1 MPVQQFP
8 QITFGMIV
16 LNGLPF
22 IKYNLKGLYPYAHQ
36 IIVVEGACKSASAIA
51 DENGH
56 SNDGTLE
63 ELKIFKC
70 EFDKEDKITIVTAED
85 DGKPNGFWNEKDEF
99 HYKDWDIQDGFIKR
113 SKDHDDRNSEGS
125 LNYTSLIVDACKP

>member
-1 MPVQQFP
+1 MRHRKYPK
-8 QITFGMIV
+8 ISFGMIV

-36 IIVVEGACKSASAIA
+36 IIVVEGACRSASSIA
-51 DENGH
+51 DKNGH

-63 ELKIFKC
+63 ELKIFKS

-85 DGKPNGFWNEKDEF
+85 DGKPNGFWNEKDEMSQAYAKRATGDYLWQVDVDEF
-99 HYKDWDIQDGFIKR
+99 YK
-113 SKDHDDRNSEGS
+113 SEDMKIANK
-125 LNYTSLIVDACKP
+125 LKI

>member
-36 IIVVEGACKSASAIA
+36 IIVVEGACKSASTIA

-63 ELKIFKC
+63 ELKIFKS

-85 DGKPNGFWNEKDEF
+85 DGKPNGFWNENAEF
-99 HYKDWDIQDGFIKR
+99 DNIEWESDAGHIRR
-113 SKDHDDRNSEGS
+113 SVNFDSRNDKGKP
-125 LNYTSLIVDACKP
+125 NYTSLIVDAIK